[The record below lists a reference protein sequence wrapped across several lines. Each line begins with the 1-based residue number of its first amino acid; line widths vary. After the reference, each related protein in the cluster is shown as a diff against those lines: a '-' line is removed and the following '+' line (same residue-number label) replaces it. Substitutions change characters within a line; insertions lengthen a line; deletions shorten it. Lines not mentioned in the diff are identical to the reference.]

1 MAFILYRES
10 TQSVLAMSEENTFVE
25 GEGLKIIEQDL
36 VIEDNYSLALVL
48 SADGESVENK
58 YPGKTYEEQRSLVES
73 ETTAQNLEE
82 AKKNKK
88 IAINSFALSRIEDLQ
103 WKLEKAQDLDLLGG
117 TTTNVDAV
125 YSEFQQIKDAASAY
139 YESEVAELTTV
150 DEIIAVDSKGFLS

>member
-10 TQSVLAMSEENTFVE
+10 TESVLAMSEENTFVE
-25 GEGLKIIEQDL
+25 GQGLKIIEQNL
-36 VIEDNYSLALVL
+36 VIEDNYSPALVL

-58 YPGKTYEEQRSLVES
+58 YPGKTYEEQRSLVDAEVA
-73 ETTAQNLEE
+73 AQSLEE

-88 IAINSFALSRIEDLQ
+88 ISINAFALSRIEDLE
-103 WKLEKAQDLDLLGG
+103 WKLEKAGDLDLLGG

-125 YSEFQQIKDAASAY
+125 YLEFQQIKDAASAY

-150 DEIIAVDSKGFLS
+150 DEIMAVDSKGFLS